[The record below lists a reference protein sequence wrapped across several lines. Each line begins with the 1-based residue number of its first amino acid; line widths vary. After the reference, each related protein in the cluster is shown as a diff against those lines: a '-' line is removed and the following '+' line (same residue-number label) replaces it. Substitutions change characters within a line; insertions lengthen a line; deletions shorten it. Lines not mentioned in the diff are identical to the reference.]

1 MKHTNETK
9 LNAIVMLDGA
19 YVDTLRDIDDIT
31 TSKDGQVYMVDYQNI
46 TYIFRRS
53 QGFLIMPYFDVPAFK
68 FSIKDLAVEQAI
80 DKTMEELY
88 EASNLSQG

>member
-19 YVDTLRDIDDIT
+19 YVDTLKDIDDIT
-31 TSKDGQVYMVDYQNI
+31 TSKDGQVYMVDYQNV

-68 FSIKDLAVEQAI
+68 FSIKDLAVERA
-80 DKTMEELY
+80 MEELY
-88 EASNLSQG
+88 ETSNLSQG

>member
-31 TSKDGQVYMVDYQNI
+31 I
-46 TYIFRRS
+46 
-53 QGFLIMPYFDVPAFK
+53 
-68 FSIKDLAVEQAI
+68 
-80 DKTMEELY
+80 
-88 EASNLSQG
+88 

>member
-1 MKHTNETK
+1 MKHINETK

-19 YVDTLRDIDDIT
+19 YVDTLKDIDDIT
-31 TSKDGQVYMVDYQNI
+31 TSKDGQVYMVDYQNV

-68 FSIKDLAVEQAI
+68 FSINDLAVERAI
-80 DKTMEELY
+80 DNTMEELY
-88 EASNLSQG
+88 ETSNISQG

>member
-31 TSKDGQVYMVDYQNI
+31 TSKDGQVYMVDYENV

-53 QGFLIMPYFDVPAFK
+53 QGFLIMP
-68 FSIKDLAVEQAI
+68 
-80 DKTMEELY
+80 
-88 EASNLSQG
+88 